1 MEELRST
8 EVLDKEI
15 RADARKKAEKILDKA
30 DVDCRYIIEEVAQ
43 KVKEAEQVAS
53 EKTEERVLVYEKNL
67 NASLPLEKERF
78 KVSFIQ
84 SSVEKAIDEYLGT
97 LSEKE
102 LLNLVFKKLKIVKD
116 KKYYAYY
123 YGFSEAG
130 VKKSLSERG
139 VNVLS
144 LEKTDFNKII
154 IENNCGITENKG
166 IVLEADDKS
175 VRLRLTLS
183 EVISQILD
191 KYRNELYDALFGGR
205 LA

>member
-30 DVDCRYIIEEVAQ
+30 DVDCRYIIEEVSQ
-43 KVKEAEQVAS
+43 KVEEAEKSAYA
-53 EKTEERVLVYEKNL
+53 KTEERVLVYEKNL

-78 KVSFIQ
+78 KVCFIQ
-84 SSVEKAIDEYLGT
+84 SSIEKAIDEYLGT
-97 LSEKE
+97 LDEKE
-102 LLNLVFKKLKIVKD
+102 QLDLVVKKIKTEKLSVKER
-116 KKYYAYY
+116 KFNVYY
-123 YGFSEAG
+123 YGFSESG
-130 VKKSLSERG
+130 VKKTLSDLG
-139 VNVLS
+139 VTVLS

-175 VRLRLTLS
+175 VRLRLTLA

-191 KYRNELYDALFGGR
+191 KYRN
-205 LA
+205 